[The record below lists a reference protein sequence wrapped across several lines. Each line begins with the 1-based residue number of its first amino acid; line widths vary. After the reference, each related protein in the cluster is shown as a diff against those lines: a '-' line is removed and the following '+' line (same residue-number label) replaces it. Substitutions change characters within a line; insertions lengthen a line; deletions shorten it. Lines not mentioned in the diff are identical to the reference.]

1 MPHLAE
7 MIISNGT
14 QIQQMTHR
22 SSTTAAAQKG
32 HPSCAAAN
40 VLDMSEVAPAKSA
53 QRSRDTINP

>member
-1 MPHLAE
+1 

-14 QIQQMTHR
+14 QIQQMPRR

-53 QRSRDTINP
+53 QRSCDTINP